1 MIMNMKMTKKLGKW
15 EKMSLSDKYNNRGMT
30 LVEIIVAIA
39 ILGIISI
46 TVITAIGSY
55 YKLTVR
61 GKSITQDVFLVQEN
75 MENSIYE
82 VKEKL
87 REGQAVTWPSHNYSL
102 FSGQPY
108 AVSVTGYTL
117 NESVDNRDLTTI
129 VSSSVSPE
137 LPVPV
142 IGTVTISKSDSSKNY
157 AAYTALNLT
166 GNVTYSSSTDL
177 FFTQYQWYKSR
188 DGYNMPV
195 YSTPE
200 EIEVGIRYPRFP
212 DDYEPISGATSA
224 TLSNL
229 TDYGGHHIIFAATPI
244 AHSMK
249 MGITKYSEPLFLYGP
264 PVISNLKYHLDA
276 SVINKTDTNQVRHD
290 SATDIYYIKQWPN
303 LVKYL
308 DSTAIADASQT
319 TEAIQPQLNEYS
331 FNGTDIPEVWGQT
344 ASSSVSGS
352 NVNVS
357 SYASWSTDPDNITF
371 FIVVKMDSSLLNQ
384 TIMQG
389 TNWQL
394 GVNAAGEVYLSK
406 AGNVINAVASEGIDD
421 KLHVISGKMTGSEVS
436 FKIDKGYEYSVSAG
450 SDPSTRSL
458 SLFATN
464 FEIAELLIY
473 HSDMAD
479 TDIEKNIEYLLSKF
493 DPNIIPWTI
502 SSLHNMTDT
511 AAQGA
516 TYVMPQKALATMTNS
531 ATRYV
536 DVTWNGTIN
545 TDTVGSQTITGYAVV
560 DPTKTVTLTVDVI
573 GIVGVK
579 NIEEDVRY
587 RIPYTAPV
595 MAEAEYSD
603 GSTQAVPVTWT
614 GSINTFVEG
623 TQVITG
629 NMTNSPYLEV
639 TLTVH
644 VLRKPVTAITLDKSN
659 LSMFVDAEEDLTAEV
674 VPSDADYQDVTW
686 SSDDETVAMVDQNGH
701 VTAIALGIANI
712 IVTSADD
719 PTVSATC
726 SVNVIAP
733 PPVYLNSIEIQQQ
746 RWPSWRNIDLNPAF
760 SQLIVNYS
768 SNMSDNWRYSDDIR
782 IWPSADIGATIT
794 VNGSNVSSGSYYSDT
809 IYYGSRTY
817 TIVVSRSGYSSTTYT
832 LNVTR

>member
-1 MIMNMKMTKKLGKW
+1 
-15 EKMSLSDKYNNRGMT
+15 
-30 LVEIIVAIA
+30 
-39 ILGIISI
+39 
-46 TVITAIGSY
+46 
-55 YKLTVR
+55 
-61 GKSITQDVFLVQEN
+61 
-75 MENSIYE
+75 
-82 VKEKL
+82 
-87 REGQAVTWPSHNYSL
+87 
-102 FSGQPY
+102 
-108 AVSVTGYTL
+108 
-117 NESVDNRDLTTI
+117 
-129 VSSSVSPE
+129 
-137 LPVPV
+137 
-142 IGTVTISKSDSSKNY
+142 
-157 AAYTALNLT
+157 
-166 GNVTYSSSTDL
+166 
-177 FFTQYQWYKSR
+177 
-188 DGYNMPV
+188 
-195 YSTPE
+195 
-200 EIEVGIRYPRFP
+200 
-212 DDYEPISGATSA
+212 
-224 TLSNL
+224 
-229 TDYGGHHIIFAATPI
+229 
-244 AHSMK
+244 
-249 MGITKYSEPLFLYGP
+249 
-264 PVISNLKYHLDA
+264 
-276 SVINKTDTNQVRHD
+276 
-290 SATDIYYIKQWPN
+290 
-303 LVKYL
+303 
-308 DSTAIADASQT
+308 
-319 TEAIQPQLNEYS
+319 
-331 FNGTDIPEVWGQT
+331 
-344 ASSSVSGS
+344 
-352 NVNVS
+352 
-357 SYASWSTDPDNITF
+357 
-371 FIVVKMDSSLLNQ
+371 
-384 TIMQG
+384 MQG

-516 TYVMPQKALATMTNS
+516 TYVMPQKVLATMTNS

-579 NIEEDVRY
+579 NIEESVRY
-587 RIPYTAPV
+587 RVPYTAPV

-603 GSTQAVPVTWT
+603 GSTQSVPVTWT